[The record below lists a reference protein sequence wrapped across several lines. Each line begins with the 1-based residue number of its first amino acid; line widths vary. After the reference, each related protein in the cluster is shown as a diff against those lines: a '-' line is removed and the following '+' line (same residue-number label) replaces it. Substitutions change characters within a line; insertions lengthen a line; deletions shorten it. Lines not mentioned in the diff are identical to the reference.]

1 MTTFS
6 QHVEDYL
13 RLRRSFGYKLDE
25 AARLLP
31 RFAARLEAAG
41 AEFVTI
47 DLALAWALE
56 PEVPPASVVPSM
68 RLLVVRGFARYM
80 AGVDRRTEIPPTG
93 LIPFRR
99 RRRAPFIY
107 SDADVAALMQQT
119 HQLLREPL
127 RAATYQTLI
136 GLLAASG
143 LRIGEAIKL
152 DRGDIDWTDGVL
164 LVRESKFNKSRYVPL
179 HDSALQALARY
190 ARRRDELCPSPR
202 HESFF
207 VSLRGT
213 RLMLCTIDQTFRRL
227 CTTASVGSEAPQPP
241 RVHDL
246 RHTFAVN
253 TLLGWYRDGVDV
265 QAQLPALSTYL
276 GHRNPTYTYYYLSA
290 APELLAHAAGLL
302 DTARDAAREGRGRGR
317 SPPHQDRVLAGAA
330 LQFAGRQRVPTARVR
345 RTGSSRC
352 RTGCGA
358 PDRSTARAA
367 VPGRRH
373 RRGTNPAAC

>member
-1 MTTFS
+1 VAGGDTMTTFS

-41 AEFVTI
+41 AEFLTI

-56 PEVPPASVVPSM
+56 PEVPPGSVVPSV

-80 AGVDRRTEIPPTG
+80 AGVERRTEIPPTG
-93 LIPFRR
+93 LVPFRR

-107 SDADVAALMQQT
+107 SDADIVALMNQARCSI
-119 HQLLREPL
+119 REPL

-136 GLLAASG
+136 GLLAATG

-164 LVRESKFNKSRYVPL
+164 VVRESKFNKSRYVPL

-190 ARRRDELCPSPR
+190 ARRRDGLCPAPR
-202 HESFF
+202 DESFF
-207 VSLRGT
+207 VSLHGT
-213 RLMLCTIDQTFRRL
+213 RLMRNVIDRTFRRL
-227 CTTASVGSEAPQPP
+227 CDQAQVGATAPLPP
-241 RVHDL
+241 RVHDV

-265 QAQLPALSTYL
+265 HGRLSVLSTYL
-276 GHRNPTYTYYYLSA
+276 GHRNPSYTYYYLSA
-290 APELLAHAAGLL
+290 APQLLAHAAGLL
-302 DTARDAAREGRGRGR
+302 DTAREVTR
-317 SPPHQDRVLAGAA
+317 
-330 LQFAGRQRVPTARVR
+330 
-345 RTGSSRC
+345 
-352 RTGCGA
+352 
-358 PDRSTARAA
+358 
-367 VPGRRH
+367 
-373 RRGTNPAAC
+373 